1 MSKIF
6 KISFL
11 LFLIFSFTT
20 FKSLS
25 ITDALIGTVGNKPLL
40 HSDLINEMKM
50 LLILSGKN
58 FSQENKKELQ
68 KVALKSITGRLIKEI
83 EIEKYKFNNFNQDD
97 VDYEINKITEKLNI
111 DLSTLKGSFKTN
123 DINFSTLEN
132 RIKTELKWNGL
143 MFDLYK
149 NRVIVNINEI
159 NDKLKLLK
167 NNSYIEEYFLYE
179 ILIEPIE
186 KEKLQVKLNEI
197 MNQINSD
204 GFEKTAIEHS
214 RSGSSV
220 NGGKLGWI
228 KETMISEK
236 FRNVLKNT
244 KIGFITQP
252 ILMPEGVLILKLEN
266 KRKISTEINLEEAKN
281 KILQAEKN
289 KKLEMFALSHFNKI
303 KKITAVNY
311 NF

>member
-1 MSKIF
+1 VSKIF

-58 FSQENKKELQ
+58 FSQENEKKLQ

-149 NRVIVNINEI
+149 
-159 NDKLKLLK
+159 
-167 NNSYIEEYFLYE
+167 
-179 ILIEPIE
+179 
-186 KEKLQVKLNEI
+186 
-197 MNQINSD
+197 
-204 GFEKTAIEHS
+204 
-214 RSGSSV
+214 
-220 NGGKLGWI
+220 
-228 KETMISEK
+228 
-236 FRNVLKNT
+236 
-244 KIGFITQP
+244 
-252 ILMPEGVLILKLEN
+252 
-266 KRKISTEINLEEAKN
+266 
-281 KILQAEKN
+281 
-289 KKLEMFALSHFNKI
+289 
-303 KKITAVNY
+303 
-311 NF
+311 